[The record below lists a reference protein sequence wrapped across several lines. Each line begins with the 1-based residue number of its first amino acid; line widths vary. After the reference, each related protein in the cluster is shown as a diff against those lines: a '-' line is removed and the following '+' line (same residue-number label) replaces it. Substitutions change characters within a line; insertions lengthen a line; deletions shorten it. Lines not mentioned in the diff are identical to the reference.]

1 MNGSKKKLLIMID
14 WFAPGYKAGG
24 PVQSCVN
31 ICRLLSKQY
40 DIYVFTT
47 DTDHGEALPYEN
59 IKANEWIK
67 NEELGVQVFY
77 AAKKTISLTQVKKQI
92 VSVNADSIY
101 LNLLFSYYFTL
112 YPLWLKLRNAISSK
126 VVLCPRGTLFES
138 ALSVK
143 RFKKIPVINFL
154 RWSNIS
160 RHIIFHAT
168 NQREKNAILN
178 YFPGSEVLVANNLPD
193 IDQPVFSGVE
203 KKAGSLKCIFIARIV
218 PIKNLLFLLH
228 CLKDAA
234 GDITLSIIGP
244 AEAAGYWNECKKMA
258 EQLPANIKVNY
269 LGAKESTVIKQILL
283 QQHLFILPTAGENF
297 GHAIFESLL
306 AGRPVL
312 ISDQTPWGQIAET
325 QAGWS
330 FALNEP
336 GKFTETINFLCS
348 CNQEQYDIF
357 AAAAW
362 QYAHRFINDPNLV
375 KPYQTIFE

>member
-1 MNGSKKKLLIMID
+1 MSSNKKKLLILID

-40 DIYVFTT
+40 DIYVLTT

-59 IKANEWIK
+59 IKVNEWVK

-77 AAKKTISLTQVKKQI
+77 AAKNTISLKQVKKQI
-92 VSVNADSIY
+92 VAVNADSIY

-112 YPLWLKLRNAISSK
+112 YPLWLKLRNAISCK

-138 ALSVK
+138 ALAVK

-168 NQREKNAILN
+168 NQREKKAILS
-178 YFPGSEVLVANNLPD
+178 YFPGSEVMVANNLPATE
-193 IDQPVFSGVE
+193 QPIFSGVE

-218 PIKNLLFLLH
+218 PIKNLLFLLNCFH
-228 CLKDAA
+228 DAV
-234 GDITLSIIGP
+234 GNVTLSVIGP
-244 AEAAGYWNECKKMA
+244 AEDVDYWNECKKKA
-258 EQLPANIKVNY
+258 EQLPANIAVNY
-269 LGAKESTVIKQILL
+269 LGAKESTAIKQILL
-283 QQHLFILPTAGENF
+283 QQHLFILPTEGENF

-312 ISDQTPWGQIAET
+312 ISDQTPWMQLEET
-325 QAGWS
+325 KAGWS
-330 FALNEP
+330 FSLNEP
-336 GKFTETINFLCS
+336 VRFTEVINFLCG
-348 CNQEQYDIF
+348 CNQQQYDIF
-357 AAAAW
+357 TNAAW
-362 QYAHRFINDPNLV
+362 QYAHRFIKDPNLA